1 MWQYKK
7 ENSKLSMTDWP
18 CHVWLQKI
26 VWHTNKA
33 VLGGGGGVVTCFYA
47 PFWVMELSVLYHQT
61 IIFTKE
67 NGVYQQWK
75 ICPLKSKKG
84 RKCIF
89 QGSGEPNFKLMTKQT
104 VKKLNIWEKTAVDK
118 SAWIKAWY
126 IY

>member
-33 VLGGGGGVVTCFYA
+33 VLGGGGGGVVTCFYA

-75 ICPLKSKKG
+75 ICPLKSKKVG
-84 RKCIF
+84 NAFSRDLGN
-89 QGSGEPNFKLMTKQT
+89 QTLNSWLNKQ
-104 VKKLNIWEKTAVDK
+104 
-118 SAWIKAWY
+118 
-126 IY
+126 